1 MIMLYAKI
9 FRDDGQTICYYIV
22 RMYEDRDGGDNII
35 IRVESEQA
43 QEHFAEFRLPD
54 NYCYTAFGFSE
65 DEIDDMRKY
74 LLHNAPLIW
83 DMAREGRENI
93 A

>member
-1 MIMLYAKI
+1 MQRFFVMMGRPSA
-9 FRDDGQTICYYIV
+9 TISCACMKTV
-22 RMYEDRDGGDNII
+22 MAVI
-35 IRVESEQA
+35 IRVENEQV

-65 DEIDDMRKY
+65 DEIDGMRKY

-83 DMAREGRENI
+83 DMAREGRGNI